1 MSSPFKFL
9 DAYDKSDKDI
19 YFGREKETEQLYEML
34 FETNLLLLYGASGT
48 GKSSLINCGL
58 CNRFQAE
65 DWFSL
70 FVRREDNLLLSLQR
84 HIKAKS
90 TTPIEPEAS
99 YAEAIRSLY
108 LDHYK
113 PIYLIFDQFEEIFI
127 EGDSEEQTQFFEV
140 LGEILSSNLQCK
152 VILSMREEYLGH
164 LYDYESMI
172 PALYDHRLRIERMKK
187 DALERVISRTLD
199 AFDIELI
206 DPELTINA
214 ILNNLRDKKK
224 GVDLTN
230 LQVYLDRLYRKDIAS
245 IQSKGLGRK
254 VYFDPALVGDT
265 KLEDVLTDFLDE
277 QIHLLENEMGE
288 GFQGVP
294 LDILLTLVTDDG
306 TKKAID
312 TKVLI
317 ELVQRKHKITDEQI
331 ENCLQRFEQIRIL
344 NLTK

>member
-9 DAYDKSDKDI
+9 DAYDKTDKDI
-19 YFGREKETEQLYEML
+19 YFGRETETEQLYEKL

-58 CNRFQAE
+58 CNRFQDE

-70 FVRREDNLLLSLQR
+70 FVRREGDMLSALRGLIDQ
-84 HIKAKS
+84 KS
-90 TTPIEPEAS
+90 ITAIPEDTNFP
-99 YAEAIRSLY
+99 EAIRSLY

-127 EGDSEEQTQFFEV
+127 EGTSDEQIQFFET
-140 LGEILSSNLQCK
+140 LKELLSANLQCK
-152 VILSMREEYLGH
+152 IILSMREEYLGH
-164 LYDYESMI
+164 LYDFESLI
-172 PALYDHRLRIERMKK
+172 PELYDHRLRIERMKK
-187 DALERVISRTLD
+187 EALERVISGTLA
-199 AFDIELI
+199 AFDIELS
-206 DPELTINA
+206 DTPDSINA

-230 LQVYLDRLYRKDIAS
+230 LQVYLDRLYRKDLQRIEEEGS
-245 IQSKGLGRK
+245 NRK
-254 VYFDPALVGDT
+254 VRFDLALVGDT
-265 KLEDVLTDFLDE
+265 QLEDVLTDFLDE
-277 QIHLLENEMGE
+277 QLSLIESELGE
-288 GFQGVP
+288 GYQGVP

-312 TKVLI
+312 TKVLT
-317 ELVQRKHKITDEQI
+317 ELVQRKHKISSQEI
-331 ENCLQRFEQIRIL
+331 ENCLERFEQIRIL

>member
-9 DAYDKSDKDI
+9 DAYEKKDRDI
-19 YFGREKETEQLYEML
+19 YFGREKETEQLYEKL

-70 FVRREDNLLLSLQR
+70 FVRREENIMDSLWR
-84 HIKAKS
+84 HIEQKS
-90 TTPIEPEAS
+90 LTPISEGMNVP
-99 YAEAIRSLY
+99 EAIRSLY

-127 EGDSEEQTQFFEV
+127 EGKTEEQYQFFHT
-140 LGEILSSNLQCK
+140 LQEILTANLQCK

-164 LYDYESMI
+164 LYDFENIIPQLYE
-172 PALYDHRLRIERMKK
+172 HRFRVERMKK
-187 DALERVISRTLD
+187 DALERVISGTLK
-199 AFDIELI
+199 AFGIEVI
-206 DPELTINA
+206 DPDTTISA

-224 GVDLTN
+224 GIDLTN
-230 LQVYLDRLYRKDIAS
+230 LQVYLDRLHRNDLQLIE
-245 IQSKGLGRK
+245 QEGFERP
-254 VYFDPALVGDT
+254 VRFDPKLVGDT
-265 KLEDVLTDFLDE
+265 ALEDVLTDFLDE
-277 QIHLLENEMGE
+277 QLTLIETELGE
-288 GFQGVP
+288 GYAGVP

-312 TKVLI
+312 TQVLT
-317 ELVQRKHKITDEQI
+317 ELVQRKHKITATEVDA
-331 ENCLQRFEQIRIL
+331 CLQRFEQIRIL
-344 NLTK
+344 NLSS